1 MNFAF
6 DGSPEAVVAGST
18 EVSVE
23 QMMSA
28 TSSMSSQDIP
38 MLVNAGVPNLIPDVY
53 QAPFGSK
60 GMEFRFTI
68 TPASS
73 KALSACLPVRP
84 KLLTSTSTR

>member
-23 QMMSA
+23 QMISA

-53 QAPFGSK
+53 PVSY
-60 GMEFRFTI
+60 THL
-68 TPASS
+68 TLPT
-73 KALSACLPVRP
+73 KA
-84 KLLTSTSTR
+84 

>member
-1 MNFAF
+1 MNLAF
-6 DGSPEAVVAGST
+6 DRSPEGVVAGPA

-23 QMMSA
+23 QMISA

-60 GMEFRFTI
+60 GMDFD
-68 TPASS
+68 
-73 KALSACLPVRP
+73 
-84 KLLTSTSTR
+84 

>member
-1 MNFAF
+1 
-6 DGSPEAVVAGST
+6 
-18 EVSVE
+18 
-23 QMMSA
+23 MMSA

-73 KALSACLPVRP
+73 KGAFSLSSGEAETPNIDEY
-84 KLLTSTSTR
+84 

>member
-1 MNFAF
+1 MHNIRKYEFALT
-6 DGSPEAVVAGST
+6 GLEAVVAGST

-60 GMEFRFTI
+60 GNGI
-68 TPASS
+68 
-73 KALSACLPVRP
+73 
-84 KLLTSTSTR
+84 

>member
-60 GMEFRFTI
+60 EWNFDLLLLPLLQSAFSLSSGEAE
-68 TPASS
+68 TPNIDEY
-73 KALSACLPVRP
+73 
-84 KLLTSTSTR
+84 